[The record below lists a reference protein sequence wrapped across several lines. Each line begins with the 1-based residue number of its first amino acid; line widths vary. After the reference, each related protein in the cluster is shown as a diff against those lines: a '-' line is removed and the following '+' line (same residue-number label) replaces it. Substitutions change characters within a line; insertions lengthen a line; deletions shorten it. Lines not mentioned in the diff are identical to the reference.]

1 MRGDYDVLIV
11 EDDPSSRRALQ
22 LLLAANGYLARTVHT
37 AEEAI
42 ELLVEPQR
50 PRIVLIDIDL
60 PGMNGLELLHR
71 VQEGHPNVLCSL
83 MSANDCHSRDFD
95 AINDR
100 GIAFFEKPINLG
112 RLLSF
117 LGGGAPETP
126 TT

>member
-11 EDDPSSRRALQ
+11 EDDPSARRALQ
-22 LLLAANGYLARTVHT
+22 LLLAANGYIARTVRT

-42 ELLVEPQR
+42 ELLTEPQR

-71 VQEGHPNVLCSL
+71 VQEGHPDVLCSL
-83 MSANDCHSRDFD
+83 MSANDCHSHDID
-95 AINDR
+95 AIDHR
-100 GIAFFEKPINLG
+100 GIPFFEKPINLS
-112 RLLSF
+112 RLLGF
-117 LGGGAPETP
+117 LGGGAPKTP

>member
-11 EDDPSSRRALQ
+11 EDDPSARRALQ
-22 LLLAANGYLARTVHT
+22 LLLAANGYVARAART

-71 VQEGHPNVLCSL
+71 VQEGYPDILCSL
-83 MSANDCHSRDFD
+83 MSANDCHSHEFD
-95 AINDR
+95 EIDHR
-100 GIAFFEKPINLG
+100 GIPFFEKPVNLG

-117 LGGGAPETP
+117 LSGSAPNTP
-126 TT
+126 AT